1 MPRSS
6 CTSPRT
12 LATGPRWWSLSGL
25 ITERTVWTA
34 LWTMSSDQTLVSPV
48 EIEEHGAGLP
58 VHPARLDGDPELGQL
73 PGNPGEQ
80 ARRELA
86 RTGETIRKRADET
99 RADLTA
105 RSTRVQGLGTGTCTP
120 TSRTAQRTSLIQAA
134 DAARSGLSAWY
145 STVTT
150 FTS

>member
-1 MPRSS
+1 
-6 CTSPRT
+6 
-12 LATGPRWWSLSGL
+12 
-25 ITERTVWTA
+25 
-34 LWTMSSDQTLVSPV
+34 MSSDQTLVSPV

-58 VHPARLDGDPELGQL
+58 VHPAGLDGDPELGQL

-99 RADLTA
+99 RADLTVPLGF
-105 RSTRVQGLGTGTCTP
+105 RGGTRTCTP

-134 DAARSGLSAWY
+134 DAARSALSAWY
-145 STVTT
+145 STV
-150 FTS
+150 S